1 MKAAED
7 NAAAEAAVR
16 VSNPDGKSAFVIVCD
31 HASNSIP
38 AELGTLGLDA
48 ESLVS
53 HIAWDPGAIEVAR
66 AVAERLDAT
75 LVESCVSRLVA
86 DCNRPL
92 DAPDLIPERSEMTTI
107 PGNAGLSAGE
117 KERRIK
123 LAHKPFHDC
132 LAQVVND
139 RLRHGRATRLVSVH
153 SFTPVFMGVARPW
166 QVGIIHDGDV
176 TLARPVM
183 DALAAGKG
191 LDVGDNQPYSPADRV
206 YYTLERH
213 ARALGLD
220 AVMIEIRND
229 EIRTQAGQ
237 SCWSDRLA
245 AALGG
250 IAERAQSEGK
260 QIDKKEIRN
269 REGGTIQPDAGGVRR
284 QTVGR

>member
-31 HASNSIP
+31 HASNRIP

-66 AVAERLDAT
+66 ALAETLDAT

-86 DCNRPL
+86 DCNRPF
-92 DAPDLIPERSEMTTI
+92 DAPDLIPERSELTVV
-107 PGNAGLSAGE
+107 PGNAGLSLAQR
-117 KERRIK
+117 ERRIA
-123 LAHKPFHDC
+123 LAHKPFHEC
-132 LAQVVND
+132 LARVVND
-139 RLRHGRATRLVSVH
+139 RLRNGRATRLVSIH
-153 SFTPVFMGVARPW
+153 SFTPVFMNVARPW
-166 QVGIIHDGDV
+166 QVGVIHDGDM

-183 DALAAGKG
+183 DGLRGSAG
-191 LDVGDNQPYSPADRV
+191 LTVGDNQPYSPKDRV

-213 ARALGLD
+213 ARAFGLG

-237 SCWSDRLA
+237 SSWSDRLA
-245 AALGG
+245 AILGG
-250 IAERAQSEGK
+250 IAERAQSE
-260 QIDKKEIRN
+260 DKKIEK
-269 REGGTIQPDAGGVRR
+269 REGGTIQPEAGSIRR

>member
-31 HASNSIP
+31 HASNRIP

-66 AVAERLDAT
+66 ALAETLDAT

-86 DCNRPL
+86 DCNRPF
-92 DAPDLIPERSEMTTI
+92 DAPDLIPERSELTVV
-107 PGNAGLSAGE
+107 PGNAGLSLAQR
-117 KERRIK
+117 ERRIA
-123 LAHKPFHDC
+123 LAHKPFHEC
-132 LAQVVND
+132 LARVVND
-139 RLRHGRATRLVSVH
+139 RLRNGRATRLVSIH
-153 SFTPVFMGVARPW
+153 SFTPVFMDVARPW
-166 QVGIIHDGDV
+166 QVGVIHDGDM
-176 TLARPVM
+176 TLARPVI
-183 DALAAGKG
+183 DALIADGA
-191 LDVGDNQPYSPADRV
+191 LNVGENEPYSPADRV

-237 SCWSDRLA
+237 SSWSDRLA
-245 AALGG
+245 AILGG
-250 IAERAQSEGK
+250 IAERAQSE
-260 QIDKKEIRN
+260 DKEIEK
-269 REGGTIQPDAGGVRR
+269 REGGTIQTDAGSIRR
-284 QTVGR
+284 ETVGR